1 MDRVVQEAIKMVLT
15 AIWEPYFE
23 VMNRSFGFRPNK
35 STGDAITALTSLRS
49 QGLYMA
55 IEGDIQ
61 GAYDNVPKKKMISQL
76 SQKIDDKKFISLMT
90 RRLNYDYV
98 DESGR
103 QRPCVGLP
111 QGGTD
116 SPLLWNIHLHDFDLF
131 VHNQLQSEVERINDR
146 IPSKGVRYKPRQRA
160 VSKINYLEKE
170 LDRTRERIKSGTVPL
185 PEIRVLRER
194 RFDLMGKIRSR
205 RKKVLEMPYFD
216 PNSRNIRIFF
226 VRYADDWV
234 LLSNANRQICEK
246 FKSLIKDFLFNELG
260 AVLSVEKTVITDIR
274 YGCAHFLGFELRR
287 HKRGRLMYMKKGNR
301 RMLTRSPGL
310 LVYASPDRQ
319 RLISRMHSK
328 GFCEL
333 DGFPKAVP
341 WLSNLE
347 TFIII
352 ERYNASIRG
361 LVQYYAGFVGKS
373 DLYRWVY
380 ILRFSCLKTVARKYS
395 STISKIYKRF
405 GTSLSS
411 STYKTISVKVNVTVN
426 GVTYE
431 KEWKLLTFEEAYAA
445 SVKLRLK
452 NTLSDRFWKIE
463 NEKQVGGYPLKKDAP
478 CVTHENFLDYIH
490 WVSLRTQA
498 AFAMPCCICGHPGP
512 VEMHH
517 IRHIRKT
524 AYRDLEKRT
533 FLQVMALRNRKQIP
547 ICKNCHIN
555 VIHGGRYTGPCLGKL
570 IRIDE
575 KLIDNRI
582 LHVESYVKPGKE
594 YFGKDIEEKGFRV
607 KNLPRNFKLDFED

>member
-1 MDRVVQEAIKMVLT
+1 
-15 AIWEPYFE
+15 
-23 VMNRSFGFRPNK
+23 MNRSFGFRPNK

-103 QRPCVGLP
+103 QPPCVGLP

-131 VHNQLQSEVERINDR
+131 VHNQLKSEVERMNDR

-205 RKKVLEMPYFD
+205 RKKLLEMPYFD

-260 AVLSVEKTVITDIR
+260 AVLSV
-274 YGCAHFLGFELRR
+274 
-287 HKRGRLMYMKKGNR
+287 
-301 RMLTRSPGL
+301 
-310 LVYASPDRQ
+310 
-319 RLISRMHSK
+319 
-328 GFCEL
+328 
-333 DGFPKAVP
+333 
-341 WLSNLE
+341 
-347 TFIII
+347 
-352 ERYNASIRG
+352 
-361 LVQYYAGFVGKS
+361 
-373 DLYRWVY
+373 
-380 ILRFSCLKTVARKYS
+380 
-395 STISKIYKRF
+395 
-405 GTSLSS
+405 
-411 STYKTISVKVNVTVN
+411 
-426 GVTYE
+426 
-431 KEWKLLTFEEAYAA
+431 
-445 SVKLRLK
+445 
-452 NTLSDRFWKIE
+452 
-463 NEKQVGGYPLKKDAP
+463 
-478 CVTHENFLDYIH
+478 
-490 WVSLRTQA
+490 
-498 AFAMPCCICGHPGP
+498 
-512 VEMHH
+512 
-517 IRHIRKT
+517 
-524 AYRDLEKRT
+524 
-533 FLQVMALRNRKQIP
+533 
-547 ICKNCHIN
+547 
-555 VIHGGRYTGPCLGKL
+555 
-570 IRIDE
+570 
-575 KLIDNRI
+575 
-582 LHVESYVKPGKE
+582 
-594 YFGKDIEEKGFRV
+594 
-607 KNLPRNFKLDFED
+607 